1 MRRNAGFRGW
11 AVLWAVLQ
19 FALPSMV
26 TLADARLERESA
38 RAPGAH
44 IEETAGATCR
54 PAHPDECVLC
64 QFLSRGATPES
75 AATLPDIAGH
85 LSACAE
91 SPTLVDVSSTRARV
105 ALPRAPPHVL
115 A

>member
-11 AVLWAVLQ
+11 AILWAVLQ
-19 FALPSMV
+19 FALPSVV

-54 PAHPDECVLC
+54 PGHPDECVLC
-64 QFLSRGATPES
+64 QLLSRGATPES
-75 AATLPDIAGH
+75 GATLPDIAQQLG
-85 LSACAE
+85 ACAD
-91 SPTLVDVSSTRARV
+91 SPAQLDVARIRARV
-105 ALPRAPPHVL
+105 ALPRAPPHAL